1 MLTINRVFQMTRI
14 IAVLSGKGGV
24 GKTTVCTNLGAVLS
38 NTFRKQVVIVDGN
51 ITTSHLSL
59 YLGMY
64 YHPISLNHVLKGK
77 VKMEDAMYEHFSGM
91 KVVPASLSVDDLRGV
106 DILKL
111 KRKLKELFGKSD
123 FVFLDSAPG
132 LGREAIAALEACDEA
147 IFVTTPYIPAVTD
160 IIRCKKV
167 ADELGVK
174 ILGTVLNMVTRDSH
188 ELTRDDIEAL
198 TEVEVIGEIPFDKK
212 VLKSLGLKVPVTLLY
227 PKSKVSRELVK
238 VSAKIAGIPYAER
251 KGLYSRLLGFFG
263 KLKRRQ
269 APAKIVEKQEMG
281 AGERVESK

>member
-1 MLTINRVFQMTRI
+1 MTRI

-24 GKTTVCTNLGAVLS
+24 GKTTICTNLGAVLS
-38 NTFRKQVVIVDGN
+38 NNFRKQVVIVDGN

-77 VKMEDAMYEHFSGM
+77 VKIEEAMYEHFSGM
-91 KVVPASLSVDDLRGV
+91 KVIPASLSVDDLRGV

-111 KRKLKELFGKSD
+111 KRKLKELFGKAD
-123 FVFLDSAPG
+123 FVFLDAAPG
-132 LGREAIAALEACDEA
+132 LGREAIAALESCDEA

-174 ILGTVLNMVTRDSH
+174 VQGIVLNMVTGDSH
-188 ELTRDDIEAL
+188 ELTKEDIEAL

-227 PKSKVSRELVK
+227 PKSKVSREMIK
-238 VSAKIAGIPYAER
+238 VSAKIAGIPYEER
-251 KGLYSRLLGFFG
+251 GALRSRIFGIFG
-263 KLKRRQ
+263 KLKRKKELPR
-269 APAKIVEKQEMG
+269 VVSEKQTPH
-281 AGERVESK
+281 VEAIASP